1 MNSLSFIGGL
11 QFPYRGFLGIPV
23 LVSRLDKLEE
33 EVFHDVFELN
43 PRQAVML
50 GLHDYDG
57 LLPDLSADRLKRWA
71 DKAVGLLQRIKD
83 EFHELDK
90 EGRQDAQSME
100 TMLERML
107 FEIQDLRAYSTRP
120 TIYALQL
127 SATPYIS
134 REYAPV
140 DARISAVNKHLRKVP
155 EFLDQASTNL
165 DAMLADPIVEVAI
178 KQIQG
183 VIRDLDGDAAREAA
197 KANVAIRE
205 EFERS
210 KGEAILSMVDFI
222 EALHEEHKT
231 SMDFALGRER
241 FQKLLWVNDRI
252 NQPVE
257 EVLELALRDLE
268 SNLKALK
275 EVAEKIAPGQT
286 VASVIDGIQEN
297 HPTAHRL
304 IDETAEGL
312 RDLELWLREHDL
324 VSIPAGTQVRVVPT
338 PQHMRATTT
347 AAMSSPGP
355 FEKEGVEGLYYV
367 TPPEESWDAKARE
380 EWLRHLNRVTL
391 KEIAIH
397 EVFPGH
403 YTHRVFQ
410 KEFGKSMTKKAYWN
424 YAFGEGW
431 AHYCEEMMLDEGYGN
446 EQSRLIQLK
455 EALLRDCR
463 FIVSFWM
470 HTQGLGVNEARQ
482 FIMENAYMETLP
494 AEREAL
500 RGTFDHSYYGYT
512 LGKLYIKKARERFFH
527 AHPAASAK
535 EFNDKL
541 LGLGGAPVGLLEEL
555 II

>member
-33 EVFHDVFELN
+33 QVFHDVFELS

-57 LLPDLSADRLKRWA
+57 LLPDVSADRLKGWA

-107 FEIQDLRAYSTRP
+107 FEIQDLRAYSIRP

-165 DAMLADPIVEVAI
+165 DPTLADPIV
-178 KQIQG
+178 
-183 VIRDLDGDAAREAA
+183 D
-197 KANVAIRE
+197 VAIRE

-210 KGEAILSMVDFI
+210 KGEAVLSMVDFI

-252 NQPVE
+252 NQPIEAVLEIAVQDLDANTKALRESAARIRLGETVENIVE
-257 EVLELALRDLE
+257 E
-268 SNLKALK
+268 
-275 EVAEKIAPGQT
+275 
-286 VASVIDGIQEN
+286 IQQD
-297 HPTAHRL
+297 HPTAKL
-304 IDETAEGL
+304 LLDDAAEGL
-312 RDLELWLREHDL
+312 HDLERWLREREL
-324 VSIPAGTQVRVVPT
+324 LSIPSGTRVRVVPT
-338 PQHMRATTT
+338 PSHLRATTT

-355 FEKEGVEGLYYV
+355 FEKEGLEGLYYV
-367 TPPEESWDAKARE
+367 TSAEEGWDAKRTE

-397 EVFPGH
+397 EVWPGH

-410 KEFGKSMTKKAYWN
+410 QEFGTSMTRKAYW
-424 YAFGEGW
+424 
-431 AHYCEEMMLDEGYGN
+431 
-446 EQSRLIQLK
+446 
-455 EALLRDCR
+455 
-463 FIVSFWM
+463 
-470 HTQGLGVNEARQ
+470 
-482 FIMENAYMETLP
+482 
-494 AEREAL
+494 
-500 RGTFDHSYYGYT
+500 
-512 LGKLYIKKARERFFH
+512 
-527 AHPAASAK
+527 
-535 EFNDKL
+535 
-541 LGLGGAPVGLLEEL
+541 
-555 II
+555 